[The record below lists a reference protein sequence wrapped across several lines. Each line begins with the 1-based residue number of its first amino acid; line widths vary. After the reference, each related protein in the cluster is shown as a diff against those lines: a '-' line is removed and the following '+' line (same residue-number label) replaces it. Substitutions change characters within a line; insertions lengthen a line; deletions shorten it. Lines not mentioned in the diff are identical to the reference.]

1 METTMNDEFY
11 VSLAS
16 DESAVYFDH
25 ANKQSHFTNKLPE
38 PLILREKYVVGLT
51 EIYIPPFFAHKT
63 FMAPEQDTDTNEI
76 NIKRATRQIQDDRSE
91 LVIHLQGTGWIIH
104 IKNAEAKRL
113 SEKTIAFNGLMAL
126 FVKYFEYKELSNLQ
140 QDDPR
145 SNEALEK
152 LDAAF
157 QQLDFEQAYT
167 NKKQVRGLFFN
178 VEMPYAVDDETAP
191 YPNFTSE
198 EVTVEMKEYDSLKQ
212 FLNEIIAQL
221 PKEKRKKR
229 LWLRMLTVID
239 NPALHFTT
247 TEIFREFATRMY
259 AKEEG
264 HVEIRIAIPPTP
276 SAAPAS
282 AAPPG
287 LHKSTLVSVQSPAT
301 APSHTSNGNSSS
313 SSSSSKNDH
322 SSTNGGQTKS
332 RVDGNLLSNNTP
344 ASVNINMEK
353 ECNRHNNDNSDS
365 DSDNQIYKKARIAAV
380 LKPHLHMIFVFT
392 DIIEPHMYASKWFKL
407 LRTIPNYYS
416 KQTFVDGLWLRFDT
430 PEYYPVSE
438 RYIESI
444 SISVTNREIPI
455 LFHKTNI
462 QPIYIQLHF
471 KKKL

>member
-198 EVTVEMKEYDSLKQ
+198 EVTVEMKEYDLIIIDGEKDPTELKSQ
-212 FLNEIIAQL
+212 YMRCLCKINEILLNKNCPPPKTLHELMQKRFQYQSLSNDTKLKSIA
-221 PKEKRKKR
+221 ESAEESVTETAEESVTE
-229 LWLRMLTVID
+229 TV
-239 NPALHFTT
+239 AKSVA
-247 TEIFREFATRMY
+247 EI
-259 AKEEG
+259 
-264 HVEIRIAIPPTP
+264 V
-276 SAAPAS
+276 SA
-282 AAPPG
+282 
-287 LHKSTLVSVQSPAT
+287 SV
-301 APSHTSNGNSSS
+301 
-313 SSSSSKNDH
+313 
-322 SSTNGGQTKS
+322 TKS
-332 RVDGNLLSNNTP
+332 
-344 ASVNINMEK
+344 VNET
-353 ECNRHNNDNSDS
+353 ECSD
-365 DSDNQIYKKARIAAV
+365 
-380 LKPHLHMIFVFT
+380 
-392 DIIEPHMYASKWFKL
+392 
-407 LRTIPNYYS
+407 
-416 KQTFVDGLWLRFDT
+416 
-430 PEYYPVSE
+430 
-438 RYIESI
+438 
-444 SISVTNREIPI
+444 
-455 LFHKTNI
+455 
-462 QPIYIQLHF
+462 
-471 KKKL
+471 